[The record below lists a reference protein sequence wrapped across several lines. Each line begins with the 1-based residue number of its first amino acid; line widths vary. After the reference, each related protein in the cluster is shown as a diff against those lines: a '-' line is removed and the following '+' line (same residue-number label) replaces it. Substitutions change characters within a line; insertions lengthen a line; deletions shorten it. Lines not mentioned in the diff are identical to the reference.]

1 MRHGPKGG
9 CGTTKVGNRG
19 GGNGGNGV
27 GGRGFY
33 KAWGRMSPALM
44 AMATGGVGLGMMAM
58 RARGSV
64 RRGNGDGDETTMMV
78 MGEWRMAHGVASALS

>member
-1 MRHGPKGG
+1 MGEMVWGG
-9 CGTTKVGNRG
+9 LGME
-19 GGNGGNGV
+19 
-27 GGRGFY
+27 GRGFY

-44 AMATGGVGLGMMAM
+44 AMATGSVGLGMMAM

-64 RRGNGDGDETTMMV
+64 RRGNGDSDETTMMV